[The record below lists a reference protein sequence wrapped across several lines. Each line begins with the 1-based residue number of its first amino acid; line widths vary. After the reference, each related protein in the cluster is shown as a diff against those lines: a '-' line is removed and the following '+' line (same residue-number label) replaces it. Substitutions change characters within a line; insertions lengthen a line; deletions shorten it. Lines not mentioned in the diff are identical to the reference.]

1 MEYAHGALV
10 GRIGRATCAFNRTV
24 LLAGIAFAVA
34 TLFAAILFATPT
46 YALADE
52 NVDTPVND
60 AAASVEF
67 STQSDAVAQST
78 ENDIDAIA
86 SQDENAPSG
95 SPSESSGDEQATLDA
110 VSSGSSDDGSSVN
123 NTVDGVVT
131 SPANDGGAAPDPE
144 PSSNENSV
152 EQDAMEPTHED
163 DSAVTP
169 VGTDNAPD
177 DAETSGVENA
187 DTAATDRGGEA
198 EAAIVSQSDDP
209 LAKPVQQAAKASP
222 RKITSV
228 KSENAVFTGKALTPK
243 LIVKCGSQVLKLG
256 RDYTVTYKRNVKA
269 GKATVIVK
277 GIGAYAGV
285 KKTKFRIYKKPELTL
300 GATKMP
306 VNALSTWII
315 KYAKMKLVSGKSI
328 KVKGK
333 GKKKTLVALK
343 AGKSKLAIY
352 NLVGKRIKL
361 KTVEVYKFYGAI
373 YLKIGTSAAL
383 YLDATD
389 NERVKLSAK
398 RNIPSQQFLM
408 EPQGTNAYR
417 ITNTGTGM
425 SLRAAYESGKYTS
438 KIIQA
443 KPSGAKANKW
453 RVYVDSKNKY
463 SLVNV
468 ATGKAIGVA
477 EGNDKADVKPSLK
490 KAALVDAR
498 LFKPKALPVK
508 CVTGATAMP
517 LSSTS
522 EWNIVNCKVIFRSG
536 KDVAK
541 LKDNTMTA
549 LKKGKASIRIV
560 NTMGKILAEPELR
573 VYKLSG
579 EYYLSSSVS
588 PGRVVD
594 IDAWLTE
601 NGGNI
606 ILWDST
612 GLVNQKYSFN
622 RKSDGTYRIKSV
634 YSGNYLQVSE
644 NAETPNNVEQW
655 QGTSNDRQ
663 RWFITVDSANL
674 LTFVN
679 KATGQAMALEGTSTK
694 RGTSIVCEDVSNA
707 GSQKFYAVDLNQK
720 VMKGKYDVLS
730 VYACRYSYSQPLY
743 YQYKK
748 SNMGTAIYKSVCG
761 AIFPGYVQMSCD
773 RGVATAARWS
783 GVDIDYP
790 AGTPAQYKYLMNSSD
805 WKYLG
810 HWSGK
815 ISDLKPGDV
824 LIRVTSMKDKYPNTK
839 QNHTCVYVGTAT
851 ALAVYNSY
859 IKGTDGDLGAPTS
872 DACFV
877 SAHRSRGNKK
887 NASAACIGN
896 ASFAHADS
904 RMVVFRCVNPNNS
917 IKYSYL
923 S

>member
-1 MEYAHGALV
+1 M
-10 GRIGRATCAFNRTV
+10 
-24 LLAGIAFAVA
+24 
-34 TLFAAILFATPT
+34 FAAILLAGPT
-46 YALADE
+46 YALANE
-52 NVDTPVND
+52 NVDAPSNG
-60 AAASVEF
+60 AAASP
-67 STQSDAVAQST
+67 AIVAQS
-78 ENDIDAIA
+78 DDVAQSIHDDVDAMT
-86 SQDENAPSG
+86 SQDADNASV
-95 SPSESSGDEQATLDA
+95 SPIESSGDELDDLGS
-110 VSSGSSDDGSSVN
+110 VSSESSDDESSEDDSADETETAPVN
-123 NTVDGVVT
+123 
-131 SPANDGGAAPDPE
+131 GGEDTPDPE
-144 PSSNENSV
+144 PASN
-152 EQDAMEPTHED
+152 D
-163 DSAVTP
+163 DSGEPGAIEP
-169 VGTDNAPD
+169 SLESDPAIAPEGADNALED
-177 DAETSGVENA
+177 VAINGDESA
-187 DTAATDRGGEA
+187 DTANAHGGGEP
-198 EAAIVSQSDDP
+198 ETLIAAISDDP
-209 LAKPVQQAAKASP
+209 IAAPTQQAAKASP

-243 LIVKCGSQVLKLG
+243 LVVKSGSQALKLG

-277 GIGAYAGV
+277 GIGAYTGV
-285 KKTKFRIYKKPELTL
+285 KKTKFRIFKKPELTL

-315 KYAKMKLVSGKSI
+315 KYAKMKLISGKSI

-333 GKKKTLVALK
+333 GKKKTVVALK
-343 AGKSKLAIY
+343 TGKSKLAIY

-389 NERVKLSAK
+389 NGRVKLSAK
-398 RNIPSQQFLM
+398 RNIASQQFLM
-408 EPQGTNAYR
+408 EPQGTSAYR
-417 ITNTGTGM
+417 ITNSGTGM
-425 SLRAAYESGKYTS
+425 SLRAAYESGTYTS

-453 RVYVDSKNKY
+453 RVYVDSKNRY

-490 KAALVDAR
+490 KASLVDAR

-560 NTMGKILAEPELR
+560 NTMGKILAEQELR

-612 GLVNQKYSFN
+612 GLVNQKYNFN

-663 RWFITVDSANL
+663 RWYITVDSSNL

-679 KATGQAMALEGTSTK
+679 KATGQAMALEGASTK

-730 VYACRYSYSQPLY
+730 VYACRYSYSQPLF

-748 SNMGTAIYKSVCG
+748 SNMGTAVYKSVCG

-790 AGTPAQYKYLMNSSD
+790 AGTPAQYKYLMKSSD

-839 QNHTCVYVGTAT
+839 QNHTCVYVGNAT

-859 IKGTDGDLGAPTS
+859 IRGTDGDLGAPTS

-877 SAHRSRGNKK
+877 SAHRSRDNKK

-904 RMVVFRCVNPNNS
+904 RMVVFRCVNANNS